1 MSASPRANRRVAA
14 GGGFLVIL
22 AALNGV
28 GPFSNDAYLPGLPQL
43 SDDLST
49 SASLAGATLTAVMI
63 GLALG
68 QLVMG
73 PVSDSLGRLRPLLA
87 GVATFAVASLL
98 CAVAPNIWVLLVF
111 RLVQGFA
118 GGTGIVICRAI
129 VRDLHEGVAAVRYF
143 GMLMLVQSVAPIIA
157 PVIGAQILYVT
168 SWRGIFVAMSVIG
181 AVLLTAIVV
190 RLPETLP
197 AADRHGDGLGSTL
210 VTFRRLL
217 SQRSFDGYL
226 LAMAFPFASMFAY
239 IAGSSFVLQNIYG
252 LSPQEFALV
261 FAANAVGI
269 GALGHLSARLVARI
283 GPNRLLA
290 AGLVMSAVGGLLM
303 LFCALASSGLVPV
316 LVAFFIAVSAI
327 GLVMPNATAQALAGD
342 PRTAGSAS
350 GLLGLSQFVLGAAV
364 APLVGL
370 AGSSSAVPLGI
381 AMATLG
387 VLACISFALLVAL
400 PAHGLRHAARSS
412 NG

>member
-1 MSASPRANRRVAA
+1 VNASPLANRRIAA
-14 GGGFLVIL
+14 GGGFLVVL
-22 AALNGV
+22 ATLNGI

-43 SDDLST
+43 SSDLST

-73 PVSDSLGRLRPLLA
+73 PISDSLGRLRPLLV
-87 GVATFAVASLL
+87 GVAVFAVASAL
-98 CAVAPNIWVLLVF
+98 CAIAPNIWLLLVF
-111 RLVQGFA
+111 RVLQGAA
-118 GGTGIVICRAI
+118 GGTGIVISRAI
-129 VRDLHEGVAAVRYF
+129 VRDLHEGTAAVRYF
-143 GMLMLVQSVAPIIA
+143 GTLMLVQSVAPIIA
-157 PVIGAQILYVT
+157 PVLGAQILYVA
-168 SWRGIFVAMSVIG
+168 SWRGIFVALAIIG
-181 AVLLTAIVV
+181 AVLLAAVAL

-197 AADRHGDGLGSTL
+197 PEDRHGDGLGSTL
-210 VTFRRLL
+210 ATFRRLL
-217 SQRSFDGYL
+217 GERSFVGYL
-226 LAMAFPFASMFAY
+226 LAMALPFASMFAY

-252 LSPQEFALV
+252 LSPQEFALD
-261 FAANAVGI
+261 FAVNAVGI
-269 GALGHLSARLVARI
+269 GVLGHLSARLVGRL

-290 AGLVMSAVGGLLM
+290 AGLAMSAIGGITM
-303 LFCALASSGLVPV
+303 LVCALANSGLDPV

-387 VLACISFALLVAL
+387 VLACISFAVLVVL
-400 PAHGLRHAARSS
+400 PGRRSVL
-412 NG
+412 N

>member
-1 MSASPRANRRVAA
+1 MTATPRANRRVAA

-73 PVSDSLGRLRPLLA
+73 PISDSLGRRRPLLV

-98 CAVAPNIWVLLVF
+98 CAIAPNIWFLLVF
-111 RLVQGFA
+111 RFVQGLA
-118 GGTGIVICRAI
+118 GGTGIVISRAI

-157 PVIGAQILYVT
+157 PVLGAQILYVA
-168 SWRGIFVAMSVIG
+168 SWRGIFVALAVIG
-181 AVLLTAIVV
+181 AVLLVAVAV
-190 RLPETLP
+190 RMPETLP
-197 AADRHGDGLGSTL
+197 ADARHGDGLGSTL
-210 VTFRRLL
+210 ATFRRLL
-217 SQRSFDGYL
+217 GERAFVGYL
-226 LAMAFPFASMFAY
+226 LAMALPFASMFAY

-261 FAANAVGI
+261 FAVNALGI
-269 GALGHLSARLVARI
+269 GLLGHLSARLVGRF

-290 AGLVMSAVGGLLM
+290 AGLAMSAIGGVLM
-303 LFCALASSGLVPV
+303 LVSALGSSGLVPV

-364 APLVGL
+364 APLVGID
-370 AGSSSAVPLGI
+370 GSSSAIPLGVL
-381 AMATLG
+381 MATLG
-387 VLACISFALLVAL
+387 VLACVSFAILVVIPGKRAKL
-400 PAHGLRHAARSS
+400 QQK
-412 NG
+412 